1 MPGGCWSAAYLA
13 APVTLSTPSGGVGG
27 WPMPEPWRIWAGVCG
42 SAISGMGENSGSER
56 RAGQRRHFC
65 GRAGGG
71 EREGAHHDAAGE
83 LDLEGVV
90 AGWLC
95 VSERGLGRAREDR
108 GGGAGAAPPVRRRPE
123 PAAAAGP
130 PPSSS
135 PPPRARRGWAAT
147 PPSASRASTILSPS
161 SRSAAAA

>member
-108 GGGAGAAPPVRRRPE
+108 GVGAGAAQQLLRFARTPGLGGDAAERE
-123 PAAAAGP
+123 P
-130 PPSSS
+130 
-135 PPPRARRGWAAT
+135 R
-147 PPSASRASTILSPS
+147 LDDLV
-161 SRSAAAA
+161 